1 MRPSLVLKGRVFI
14 AAVGF
19 ALLSPQAAA
28 LEVPEGTVILVV
40 SGKVEQP
47 NVGNEAH
54 FDKAMLEALEQH
66 ETMTRTPWYDGLVN
80 FSGPL
85 GRAILEAAGAEGE
98 NIRVIALNE
107 YAATIPVSDFEHYD
121 VIFAMQA
128 NGNALRVR
136 DQGPLFVIYPFDQH
150 PALMNEEVL
159 VRSVWQVA
167 RIDVE

>member
-1 MRPSLVLKGRVFI
+1 MRGSLVLKCRAFI
-14 AAVGF
+14 VAVGI
-19 ALLSPQAAA
+19 ALLSPQVIA
-28 LEVPEGTVILVV
+28 LEPPEGSVILVV
-40 SGKVEQP
+40 NGKIAQP
-47 NVGNEAH
+47 NVGDEAH

-66 ETMTRTPWYDGLVN
+66 ETMTHTPWYDGLVT

-107 YAATIPVSDFEHYD
+107 YTATIPVSDFEHYD
-121 VIFAMQA
+121 VILAMQA
-128 NGNALRVR
+128 NGKALRVR

-150 PALMNEEVL
+150 PELMHEEIL